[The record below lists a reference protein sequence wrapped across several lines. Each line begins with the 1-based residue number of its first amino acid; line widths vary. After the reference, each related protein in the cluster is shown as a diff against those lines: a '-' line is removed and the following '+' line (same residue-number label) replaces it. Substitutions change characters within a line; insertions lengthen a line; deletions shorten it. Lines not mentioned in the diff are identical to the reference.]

1 MDFYKRMRLVC
12 AAIPYGKAAS
22 YGQIAL
28 LCGKPKNARQVG
40 YALRRGLAGEDIPAH
55 RIVNAGGFLSGAK
68 SFPTPDTQRKL
79 LESEGVCVEK
89 TDRGWKVDLRKFGW
103 KNSMEDAEWFYEQF
117 RKEGY

>member
-40 YALRRGLAGEDIPAH
+40 YALKRGLAGEDMETALCKAAALAAANAVTWESGEIPMETYFA
-55 RIVNAGGFLSGAK
+55 
-68 SFPTPDTQRKL
+68 L
-79 LESEGVCVEK
+79 L
-89 TDRGWKVDLRKFGW
+89 
-103 KNSMEDAEWFYEQF
+103 
-117 RKEGY
+117 